1 MKTTKIIFL
10 LAFIFGSFICN
21 AQEVNQ
27 KLLVKFDANELKEMK
42 KTNVE
47 NLNFLEYYVSDAL
60 YFVPVPDKPVNY
72 KELVRINPKTKAI
85 SENQT
90 ITQADIDDFNPL
102 EYDISYEPDRYTY
115 YLAGNTGMLL
125 VVPSQRDLK
134 SGADKR
140 VKFLKLQQTQQLDK
154 INKK

>member
-10 LAFIFGSFICN
+10 CAFVFGFFFCN

-42 KTNVE
+42 KTNLE

-72 KELVRINPKTKAI
+72 KELVRINPKTKEI
-85 SENQT
+85 SENQI
-90 ITQADIDDFNPL
+90 ITKDDLDNFNPL

-125 VVPSQRDLK
+125 VVPSQRDLQLG
-134 SGADKR
+134 SDNR
-140 VKFLKLQQTQQLDK
+140 VKTLKLQQTQVEK

>member
-1 MKTTKIIFL
+1 MKNTKIIFL
-10 LAFIFGSFICN
+10 CAFVFGFFFCN

-42 KTNVE
+42 KTNLE
-47 NLNFLEYYVSDAL
+47 NLNFLEYYVIDAL

-72 KELVRINPKTKAI
+72 KELVRINPKTKEI
-85 SENQT
+85 SENQI
-90 ITQADIDDFNPL
+90 ITKDDLDNFNPL

-125 VVPSQRDLK
+125 VVPSQRDLQLG
-134 SGADKR
+134 SDNR
-140 VKFLKLQQTQQLDK
+140 VKTLKLQQTQIEK

>member
-10 LAFIFGSFICN
+10 CAFVFGFFFCN

-42 KTNVE
+42 KTNLE

-60 YFVPVPDKPVNY
+60 YFVPVPDKHVNY
-72 KELVRINPKTKAI
+72 KELVRINPKTKEI
-85 SENQT
+85 SENQI
-90 ITQADIDDFNPL
+90 ITKDDLDNFNPL
-102 EYDISYEPDRYTY
+102 EYDISYQPDRYTY

-125 VVPSQRDLK
+125 VVPSQRDLQLG
-134 SGADKR
+134 SDNR
-140 VKFLKLQQTQQLDK
+140 VKTLKLQQTQVEK

>member
-10 LAFIFGSFICN
+10 CAFVFGFFFCN

-42 KTNVE
+42 KTNLE

-72 KELVRINPKTKAI
+72 KELVRINPKTKEI
-85 SENQT
+85 SENQI
-90 ITQADIDDFNPL
+90 ITKDDLDNFNPL

-125 VVPSQRDLK
+125 VVPSQRDLQLG
-134 SGADKR
+134 SDNR
-140 VKFLKLQQTQQLDK
+140 VKTLKLQQTQIEK